1 MADISMSTSTE
12 QGQRSLHD
20 NNTLSNPW
28 EHHLEIADSK
38 EEGYTNMGG
47 LHSFTNDL
55 SGTIKRDVLYS
66 TLYAQVSASSHYERT
81 DQYEEWYSEYVDVL
95 KSVGWKIESFHFNN
109 YSPISL
115 TYSIIEAVKAVIIPH
130 CVEVQKKVRIKLFLT
145 LPDIYLQ
152 PYANTHTHTYNI
164 EDSTMYS
171 KHK

>member
-1 MADISMSTSTE
+1 MADISTSTSTE
-12 QGQRSLHD
+12 QGQQEFHD
-20 NNTLSNPW
+20 DTQFDPL
-28 EHHLEIADSK
+28 EYHLEVADSK

-55 SGTIKRDVLYS
+55 TGTMKKDVLYS

-95 KSVGWKIESFHFNN
+95 KSVGWKIESFNFTN

-130 CVEVQKKVRIKLFLT
+130 CVEVQKKVRSLWRL
-145 LPDIYLQ
+145 
-152 PYANTHTHTYNI
+152 
-164 EDSTMYS
+164 
-171 KHK
+171 